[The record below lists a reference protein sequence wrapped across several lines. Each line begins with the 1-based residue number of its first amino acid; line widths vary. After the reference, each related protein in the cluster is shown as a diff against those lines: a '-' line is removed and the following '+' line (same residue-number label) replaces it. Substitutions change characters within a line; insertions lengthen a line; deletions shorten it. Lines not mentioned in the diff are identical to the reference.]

1 MKSDEAPV
9 IVEQDFGRST
19 SVVWNAIT
27 DVDEM
32 RKWYFDN
39 IPDFKAEVGFNT
51 QFLVESGGR
60 RFVHLWEVTEVE
72 TLNKVVYN
80 WKFEGYPGDSYVSFE
95 VSGDDESSQLR
106 VTAEVQESFPRNIPE
121 FTRESCMGGWTYF
134 INQRLKAYLDG

>member
-9 IVEQDFGRST
+9 IVEQDFEKST

-32 RKWYFDN
+32 RNWYFDN

>member
-9 IVEQDFGRST
+9 VVEQDFGQST
-19 SVVWNAIT
+19 SAVWNAIT

-72 TLNKVVYN
+72 TTSKVVYN
-80 WKFEGYPGDSYVSFE
+80 WKFEGYPGDSCVSFE
-95 VSGDDESSQLR
+95 VSGDDESSRLR
-106 VTAEVQESFPRNIPE
+106 VTAEVQESFPQDIPE
-121 FTRESCMGGWTYF
+121 FTRESCVGGWTYF
-134 INQRLKAYLDG
+134 VQQRLKAYLDG